1 MMACNSLQY
10 FFFVLPLTYQ
20 PKKNVCGGFGLKLDL
35 VKADVLPE
43 GVDVLLP
50 LLKIVL
56 NPGYQALTNISL
68 TKAE

>member
-10 FFFVLPLTYQ
+10 FFFVLPLTCQ
-20 PKKNVCGGFGLKLDL
+20 PKQNVCGGFGLKLDL